1 MTKPKQ
7 VEMNVTNRENVLASY
22 SNHHLITFNPY
33 EFTLE
38 FNQVDGIVASERLRT
53 GSEEIPLTTVAKVVL
68 SHKSMEEFVQTVN
81 RVYSDFLRIN
91 AK

>member
-1 MTKPKQ
+1 MTKAKQ
-7 VEMNVTNRENVLASY
+7 VDMRVVNREELLASY
-22 SNHHLITFNPY
+22 SNHHLVTFNPY

-38 FNQVDGIVASERLRT
+38 FNQVDGIVASERLRA
-53 GSEEIPLTTVAKVVL
+53 GGEDIPITTVAKVVL

-81 RVYSDFLRIN
+81 RVYADFLRIN